1 MADLPT
7 STMNNVA
14 LFYLATRVAFIY
26 LYLTI
31 PTGFKALWRTLVFN
45 AGYLSLVHIFFAA

>member
-1 MADLPT
+1 
-7 STMNNVA
+7 MNNTA

-31 PTGFKALWRTLVFN
+31 PTGFKSLWRTFVFN
-45 AGYLSLVHIFFAA
+45 AGYLSLVRIFFKA